1 MRLIGLASRLDG
13 ASGTKGIADGG
24 GNPAAAWTLPIAMF
38 LTDAQFRSDA
48 IDLKYEDDFGV
59 PVLLTVTADFVA
71 AHEMTSGSVNAS
83 DLQTFII
90 EDAIEL
96 KAKASECRAQGLAS
110 QVLR

>member
-1 MRLIGLASRLDG
+1 VRLIGLASRLDG

-38 LTDAQFRSDA
+38 LTVRSDA

-96 KAKASECRAQGLAS
+96 KAKASECRPQGLAS